1 MQSLA
6 VGVKI
11 NLELVDNFG
20 YLGDML
26 SVDGHADA
34 TPENRIR
41 IGGNK
46 FRQEDHCLPIS
57 IYH

>member
-1 MQSLA
+1 
-6 VGVKI
+6 
-11 NLELVDNFG
+11 
-20 YLGDML
+20 ML

-46 FRQEDHCLPIS
+46 FRQEDHCLPIN
-57 IYH
+57 IYITESKRETVQWFCAKQNVTWK